1 MDKLVKAINISG
13 TTDLIISKVDIV
25 NNLQLFKLIV
35 KNTIQLF
42 ENISE
47 MISFVNDYLLSNCI
61 LLNPLFQIY
70 LLPSLIYPYLTN
82 L

>member
-47 MISFVNDYLLSNCI
+47 MISFVNDYLRSKCI
-61 LLNPLFQIY
+61 LLKKISYSDNPHDIEDNSLKY
-70 LLPSLIYPYLTN
+70 L
-82 L
+82 